1 MDVCGQPWR
10 THPRPITTNLDQE
23 NRSSQNLPGIL
34 DQLRQQSV
42 LHAGQG
48 NGLAVEHHNPVA
60 QMHE

>member
-1 MDVCGQPWR
+1 M
-10 THPRPITTNLDQE
+10 
-23 NRSSQNLPGIL
+23 L

-48 NGLAVEHHNPVA
+48 NSLAVEHHHSVA